1 MIFLVVI
8 FMYLSVIIEFYVM
21 ISMLLKFILDIF
33 NDKIIFWSFILL
45 VFVGIFIFLEYVF
58 FIYWLNIFFKVKKI
72 NNFWYLFCVD
82 YMGSYFIFD
91 VFLLIDLIIMEI

>member
-1 MIFLVVI
+1 
-8 FMYLSVIIEFYVM
+8 MYLSVIIEFYVM

-58 FIYWLNIFFKVKKI
+58 FIYWLNIFKVK
-72 NNFWYLFCVD
+72 
-82 YMGSYFIFD
+82 
-91 VFLLIDLIIMEI
+91 

>member
-1 MIFLVVI
+1 
-8 FMYLSVIIEFYVM
+8 MYLSVIIEFYVM

-58 FIYWLNIFFKVKKI
+58 FIYWLNIFFKVK
-72 NNFWYLFCVD
+72 
-82 YMGSYFIFD
+82 
-91 VFLLIDLIIMEI
+91 